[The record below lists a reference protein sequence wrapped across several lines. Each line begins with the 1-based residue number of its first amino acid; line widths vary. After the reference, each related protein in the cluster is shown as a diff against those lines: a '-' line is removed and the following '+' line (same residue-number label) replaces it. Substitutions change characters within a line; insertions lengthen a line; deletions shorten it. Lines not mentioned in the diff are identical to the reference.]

1 MTNHIEQMMKTAGVE
16 KQEIIGCCTTQ
27 EYFECQDKHNC
38 ANCDKCRDIEY
49 PHFTPAKQ
57 LELIKL
63 INKKHRNIRLCCSQ
77 SDGTY
82 GVQVNPVVRA
92 FGMYYESESFEDL
105 IAIVTF
111 ELLKA
116 NELDKAEVRRIL
128 EE

>member
-1 MTNHIEQMMKTAGVE
+1 MTNHIEQMMKTAGVKSITVE
-16 KQEIIGCCTTQ
+16 KRCKECDMNMEECGCFDCYKEI
-27 EYFECQDKHNC
+27 
-38 ANCDKCRDIEY
+38 Y
-49 PHFTPAKQ
+49 PPFTPAKQ

-128 EE
+128 ER

>member
-1 MTNHIEQMMKTAGVE
+1 MTNHIEQMMKAAGVKSITVE
-16 KQEIIGCCTTQ
+16 KRCKECDMNMEECGCFDCYKEI
-27 EYFECQDKHNC
+27 
-38 ANCDKCRDIEY
+38 Y
-49 PHFTPAKQ
+49 PPFPPAKQ

-63 INKKHRNIRLCCSQ
+63 ICKKHRGIRLCCSQ

-116 NELDKAEVRRIL
+116 NELDKAEVKRIL
-128 EE
+128 EDD

>member
-1 MTNHIEQMMKTAGVE
+1 MTNHIEQMMKTAGVKSITVE
-16 KQEIIGCCTTQ
+16 KRCKECDMNMEECGCFDCYKEI
-27 EYFECQDKHNC
+27 
-38 ANCDKCRDIEY
+38 Y
-49 PHFTPAKQ
+49 PPFTPAKQ

-63 INKKHRNIRLCCSQ
+63 INKKHRNISLCCSQ

-116 NELDKAEVRRIL
+116 NELDKAEVKRIL
-128 EE
+128 ER

>member
-38 ANCDKCRDIEY
+38 ANCDKCRNIEY
-49 PHFTPAKQ
+49 PQFTPAKQ

-63 INKKHRNIRLCCSQ
+63 INKKHRNIRLCWLQ

>member
-1 MTNHIEQMMKTAGVE
+1 MINRIEQMMKTAGVKSITVE
-16 KQEIIGCCTTQ
+16 KRCKECDMNMEECGCFDCYKEI
-27 EYFECQDKHNC
+27 
-38 ANCDKCRDIEY
+38 Y
-49 PHFTPAKQ
+49 PPFTPAKQ

>member
-1 MTNHIEQMMKTAGVE
+1 MTNRIEQMMKTAGVKSITVE
-16 KQEIIGCCTTQ
+16 KRCKECDMNMEECGCFDCYKEI
-27 EYFECQDKHNC
+27 
-38 ANCDKCRDIEY
+38 Y
-49 PHFTPAKQ
+49 PPFTPAKQ

-116 NELDKAEVRRIL
+116 NELDKAEVKRIL
-128 EE
+128 ER